1 MMNNTM
7 WATVYMGPGALSF
20 RRMPIPEIGPEDLLV
35 RVRTA
40 LTCGTD
46 VKTFKRGHPKYTP
59 PTLFGHEFAGD
70 VVAVGSEVRGF
81 EVGMRV
87 VSGNTAPC
95 NRCYFCK
102 RGQPN
107 LCEDLMVNLGA
118 FAEYIRI
125 PGRLVRQN
133 TFVLPDHLSY
143 REAAIT
149 EPLACVVHGQ
159 DLLQI
164 QAGESVAVI
173 GAGGPIGLM
182 HVQLALRQG
191 ASPVIAV
198 DVNDRRLAVARAL
211 GATAVINSAV
221 QDPVEAVRELTDGRG
236 ADVVIECAG
245 VKAAWLTA
253 LDVARK
259 GARVEWFGGLPEGTM
274 VEVDSTRIHYDEIA
288 IFGVYHLTPLSLE
301 RAFRMVCQGVI
312 DAKPL
317 ITHQVPLRDLE
328 QGLRMM
334 MEGQSIKVAVLPDES
349 ASEA

>member
-1 MMNNTM
+1 MSDEHM
-7 WATVYMGPGALSF
+7 WATVFMAPGELSF
-20 RRMPIPEIGPEDLLV
+20 RQMPVPEVGAEDILV
-35 RVRTA
+35 KIKTA

-46 VKTFKRGHPKYTP
+46 VKTYKRGHPKYDP

-70 VVAVGSEVRGF
+70 VVAVGQDVKKF

-87 VSGNTAPC
+87 VAGNTAPC
-95 NRCYFCK
+95 NECYFCK

-107 LCEDLMVNLGA
+107 LCDDLLVNLGA

-133 TFVLPDHLSY
+133 TFVLPDNLSY
-143 REAAIT
+143 REAAII

-164 QAGESVAVI
+164 QPGESVAVI

-182 HVQLALRQG
+182 HAQLALRRG
-191 ASPVIAV
+191 AWPVIAI
-198 DVNDRRLAVARAL
+198 DINEDRLSIAETL
-211 GATAVINSAV
+211 GVTQVVNSARE
-221 QDPVEAVRELTDGRG
+221 DPIEAVRKLTGGRG

-245 VKAAWLTA
+245 VKAAWLIA

-259 GARVEWFGGLPEGTM
+259 GARVEWFGGLPGGTQ
-274 VEVDSTRIHYDEIA
+274 VKIDATRVHYDELT

-301 RAFRMVCQGVI
+301 RAFQMVCDGLL

-317 ITHQVPLRDLE
+317 ITHEVALKNLE
-328 QGLRMM
+328 SGLNMM
-334 MEGQSIKVAVLPDES
+334 LKGQSVKVAVLP
-349 ASEA
+349 

>member
-1 MMNNTM
+1 
-7 WATVYMGPGALSF
+7 MGPGQLAF
-20 RRMPIPEIGPEDLLV
+20 RKMPLPEVGPDDILV
-35 RVRTA
+35 KIKTA

-46 VKTFKRGHPKYTP
+46 VKTYRRGHPKYDP

-70 VVAVGSEVRGF
+70 VVAVGGDVKDF

-87 VSGNTAPC
+87 VAGNTAPC

-107 LCEDLMVNLGA
+107 LCDDLLVNLGA
-118 FAEYIRI
+118 FAEYIRV

-133 TFVLPDHLSY
+133 TFILPDHLSY
-143 REAAIT
+143 REAAIV

-159 DLLQI
+159 DLLEI
-164 QAGESVAVI
+164 QPGESVAVV

-182 HVQLALRQG
+182 HTQLALRQG
-191 ASPVIAV
+191 ASPVIAI
-198 DVNDRRLAVARAL
+198 DINEGRLTIAETLGVTRA
-211 GATAVINSAV
+211 INSARENPAEV
-221 QDPVEAVRELTDGRG
+221 VRELTDGRG

-245 VKAAWLTA
+245 VKTAWLTA

-259 GARVEWFGGLPEGTM
+259 GGRVEWFGGLPGGTQ
-274 VEVDSTRIHYDEIA
+274 VEIDSTRVHYDELS

-301 RAFRMVCQGVI
+301 RAFQMVCHGVV

-317 ITHQVPLRDLE
+317 ITHQVPLKCLE
-328 QGLRMM
+328 DGLKMM
-334 MEGQSIKVAVLPDES
+334 MEGQSVKVAVLP
-349 ASEA
+349 